1 MTSDSSWSDNN
12 NSGDIIF
19 CLIELLCSLCLL
31 VVLFLLQL
39 LSFIF
44 IIEWL
49 AQGMILEVDVGG
61 LFDIRWCT
69 ILIAIDL
76 SCSLILSHT
85 LEFLDISL
93 CAPEIYR
100 VYIMQVIVKARL

>member
-1 MTSDSSWSDNN
+1 MVWALVKVISDRSWSDNN

-69 ILIAIDL
+69 ILLAMI
-76 SCSLILSHT
+76 
-85 LEFLDISL
+85 
-93 CAPEIYR
+93 
-100 VYIMQVIVKARL
+100 